1 VINRISRKG
10 TSVVRSL
17 VGFNKHIS
25 KTFERHTSRVA
36 EVFVDVT
43 EVEKEEGKV

>member
-1 VINRISRKG
+1 
-10 TSVVRSL
+10 L
-17 VGFNKHIS
+17 VSTNTFQKPPT
-25 KTFERHTSRVA
+25 TFERHTSRVA